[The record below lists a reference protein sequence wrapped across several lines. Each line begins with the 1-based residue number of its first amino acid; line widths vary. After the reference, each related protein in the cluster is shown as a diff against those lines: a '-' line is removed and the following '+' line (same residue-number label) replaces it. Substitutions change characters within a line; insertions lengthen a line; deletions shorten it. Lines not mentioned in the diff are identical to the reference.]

1 MSRLWITVV
10 VMLLLAGGHAPLH
23 AQTTPTWYFAFNP
36 STATIYG
43 FTVGGERTTYALPE
57 LDADVDAKLWRLG
70 PSTAL
75 LGYRGNDTLT
85 RFALLNPTAA
95 DFTPNLTIA
104 ENNPADL
111 VLMGSAGS
119 VVLLISS
126 TTAFAFDSLT
136 GSTIDLENIAPAYV
150 GEPPLARLSPTGHLR
165 YITTD
170 GDLVQVDVADGS
182 RTVQAVFGAV
192 PTYAAANRSGD
203 YWVVTGVGDNFSVAQ
218 HLFGPDGAE
227 IALPTPDALFDF
239 RGDTLIG
246 YYLDEP
252 LLYVGLPDAPLTA
265 YPTHQPIYNLTRAF
279 GGDGRLVLL
288 NANQLWHFGNG
299 QTQDL
304 GLLSFAL
311 YSIEVAPDLRWAV
324 SAGTDA
330 QRYQVWDLQAG
341 VSVADE
347 VLPSVGAIYAVYGAE
362 GVVIADWTFS
372 ELSRLYTSTAAYDL
386 PTGWEPRAVLS
397 ASVVLLVGDSGWA
410 LYDVTTD
417 SLQALFDDTGIRL
430 FLN

>member
-1 MSRLWITVV
+1 MPRLWIAVG
-10 VMLLLAGGHAPLH
+10 VMLLLVGGHAPLH

-36 STATIYG
+36 STATVYA
-43 FTVGGERTTYALPE
+43 FTLDDERTSYTLPE
-57 LDADVDAKLWRLG
+57 LDTDAKLWRLG

-75 LGYRGNDTLT
+75 LGYRGADTLT

-95 DFTPNLTIA
+95 DLIPNLAIA

-126 TTAFAFDSLT
+126 TTALVFDSLT
-136 GSTIDLENIAPAYV
+136 GTPVGLDDIAPAYV
-150 GEPPLARLSPTGHLR
+150 GEPPLTRLSPDGHLR
-165 YITTD
+165 YITTN
-170 GDLVQVDVADGS
+170 GDLVQVNVADGS
-182 RTVQAVFGAV
+182 RTVLVALGAV
-192 PTYAAANRSGD
+192 PTYAAANRNGD
-203 YWVVTGVGDNFSVAQ
+203 YWLVTGVGDDFSVAQ
-218 HLFGPDGAE
+218 HLFGPDGTA
-227 IALPTPDALFDF
+227 ITLPSPDALFDF

-252 LLYVGLPDAPLTA
+252 VLYVGLPDAPLTA

-279 GGDGRLVLL
+279 GADGRLVLL

-341 VSVADE
+341 AVVADE
-347 VLPSVGAIYAVYGAE
+347 ALPSVGAIYAVYGAE

-372 ELSRLYTSTAAYDL
+372 ELSRLYTPTVTHDL
-386 PTGWEPRAVLS
+386 PTGWEPREVLT
-397 ASVVLLVGDSGWA
+397 ANVVLLVGDSGWV